1 MTPQKF
7 ILPWLLKIAKMVWDA
22 AALWWEER
30 AVPWLRTSF
39 REGMIPASSLS
50 YLSKSIHPLSVQLNQ
65 FGWWFMKEWKA
76 MASVC
81 KILRSPSIVWVC
93 FQVKLQRNKYIDP
106 QTGYIQASVQRVV
119 ISPPELGWVPHYG
132 YCSLFPMLMHLLP
145 LVMNWP
151 FFIQVMIGS
160 IFLSFFLSFFLKVLL
175 CYCCLFTPGEKKG
188 CPQLWFV
195 SDVKRMD
202 LGVCVGR
209 THQLLEV
216 SWIFF
221 GMRLICGQVLDYD
234 LSQHQGRRI
243 MECLLYS
250 PTAFYNLLWRYMICD
265 TIFFLALAL
274 SA

>member
-7 ILPWLLKIAKMVWDA
+7 ILPQLLKIAKMVWDA
-22 AALWWEER
+22 AALWWEEW

-50 YLSKSIHPLSVQLNQ
+50 YLSNSIHPLSVQLNQ

-76 MASVC
+76 LASVC

-160 IFLSFFLSFFLKVLL
+160 IFLSFFFFESLALL
-175 CYCCLFTPGEKKG
+175 LLPFYSRRKKR
-188 CPQLWFV
+188 V
-195 SDVKRMD
+195 
-202 LGVCVGR
+202 
-209 THQLLEV
+209 
-216 SWIFF
+216 
-221 GMRLICGQVLDYD
+221 
-234 LSQHQGRRI
+234 
-243 MECLLYS
+243 
-250 PTAFYNLLWRYMICD
+250 PTAVVCLWCKED
-265 TIFFLALAL
+265 GFWVFVLAGLASFWKSVGSSSEWDSFVDKFWTTISLDIKVEE
-274 SA
+274 

>member
-7 ILPWLLKIAKMVWDA
+7 ILPRLLKIAKMVWDA

-175 CYCCLFTPGEKKG
+175 CYCCLFTPGEEKG

-202 LGVCVGR
+202 FGCLCWQDSPAFGTQLDLLR
-209 THQLLEV
+209 NETHLWT
-216 SWIFF
+216 SF
-221 GMRLICGQVLDYD
+221 GLRS
-234 LSQHQGRRI
+234 LSTSR
-243 MECLLYS
+243 
-250 PTAFYNLLWRYMICD
+250 
-265 TIFFLALAL
+265 
-274 SA
+274 